1 MDAPGHAHDDRSV
14 QFLNFLWRNN
24 TFLVHET
31 SAQFY
36 CSSMGKKKLSVHETT
51 APFLSLA
58 RNGANE
64 TFAQFLTLPRGKTH
78 FEIHETS
85 APFLGI
91 PKRKKKF
98 LVYAK

>member
-51 APFLSLA
+51 APFLSLQ
-58 RNGANE
+58 GME
-64 TFAQFLTLPRGKTH
+64 QMKHLLSFL
-78 FEIHETS
+78 
-85 APFLGI
+85 PFLGERYI
-91 PKRKKKF
+91 LKYMKHRLNFFEFPRGRRNF
-98 LVYAK
+98 